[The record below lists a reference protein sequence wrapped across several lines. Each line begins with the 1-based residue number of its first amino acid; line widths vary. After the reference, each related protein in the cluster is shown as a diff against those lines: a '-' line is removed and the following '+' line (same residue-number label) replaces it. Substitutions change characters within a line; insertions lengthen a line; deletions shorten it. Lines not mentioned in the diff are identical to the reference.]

1 MTVNTFAPR
10 LIRMDYISHLQ
21 QLAKRNAAI
30 KKFSRLGHS
39 KTAIARHFK
48 ISRARVYQVL
58 AK

>member
-1 MTVNTFAPR
+1 
-10 LIRMDYISHLQ
+10 MDYISHLQ